1 MRRMFLISSLMLLAV
16 MSCSERQ
23 REDRVVERLLSQLTL
38 EEKIGMVHA
47 NTMFSSGGVERLG
60 IPSLKYTDGPHGVR
74 WESVDNGWK
83 SLEWGNDACTYLPAL
98 SALTATWNRDLARQ
112 YGEVLG
118 EECKARGKHVNLAPG
133 VNINRTV
140 LNGRTWEYMS
150 EDPYISAEMAVPYI
164 QGVQSKGVAS
174 CVKHF
179 ALNSQAWHQYTI
191 SSEVDDRTMHEIY
204 MPAFEASICRA
215 GAMAVMPA
223 YNKVRGKWCSESRW
237 LLDTLLRGEL
247 GFDGLVVSDWN
258 GVHNTV
264 ETALAGTDVEMGT
277 AIKENGLY
285 AFDKYYFANP
295 LLEKIKDGT
304 VPESVLDEKVRN
316 ILRLMHRLDLI
327 GAEPYDTTGMASR
340 LATPAHVEV
349 ARKVAEESVVLLK
362 NDCFLPLNPNQY
374 NRIAVIGANADQVFA
389 HGGGSTKLKAK
400 YEVTPLQG
408 LKNLLGPDVVIDYA
422 PGYKLRNKQYVAAY
436 HKFTDE
442 FDMLWPEMVEEAV
455 QKAAAADL
463 VIYVGGLTHE
473 HGMDCEGYDRP
484 DMKLP
489 YRQDELIS
497 AVMEANPNTVVVLM
511 AGSPVELGEWH
522 ESARALV
529 NCSFI
534 GMEGGNVLADVLFGN
549 VNPSGKLTT
558 TWSMKLSDM
567 PDHAIGEYPG
577 ADEKVH
583 FNEGI
588 MVGYRYFDTYGVVPM
603 YEFGYG
609 LSYTDFKYSDLEM
622 EPVWKDGSRYKLSF
636 KVTNVGEV
644 KGKES
649 AQVYVRQNE
658 SSAVRPYKELK
669 GFDKVEL
676 LPGETKQVTVYLD
689 RRSLSWY
696 DAQKK
701 AWVAE
706 DGMYSVFVGA
716 SSRDVRLNGGFEY
729 INH

>member
-1 MRRMFLISSLMLLAV
+1 
-16 MSCSERQ
+16 
-23 REDRVVERLLSQLTL
+23 
-38 EEKIGMVHA
+38 MVHA

-150 EDPYISAEMAVPYI
+150 EDPYISAEMDVPYI

-204 MPAFEASICRA
+204 MPAFEAAICRA

-285 AFDKYYFANP
+285 AFDKYYFADP

-340 LATPAHVEV
+340 LATPAHVDV

-362 NDCFLPLNPNQY
+362 NDCFLPLNQNQY

-436 HKFTDE
+436 HRFTDE
-442 FDMLWPEMVEEAV
+442 FDMSWPEMVEEAV

-558 TWSMKLSDM
+558 TWSRKLSDM
-567 PDHAIGEYPG
+567 PDHALGEYPG

-609 LSYTDFKYSDLEM
+609 LSYTDFAYSDLEI
-622 EPVWKDGSRYKLSF
+622 EPVWKDGSRYKVSF

-649 AQVYVRQNE
+649 AQIYVRQNE

-716 SSRDVRLNGGFEY
+716 SSRDVRLNGEFEY